1 MKRVFALVLKFKT
14 NFLRKAFPKSDK
26 TELHQQ
32 IGTSEQLLS
41 IARIETAGKKII
53 KMAQSRA
60 FAEEISSLGSANNTK
75 IAKIKQNNKLYSLDP
90 FVDPFIDVYMLC
102 K

>member
-14 NFLRKAFPKSDK
+14 NFLRKAFPKWDK

-41 IARIETAGKKII
+41 IARIEAAGKKII

-60 FAEEISSLGSANNTK
+60 FAEEISSLDSANNTK

-90 FVDPFIDVYMLC
+90 FVDPFIDVYMLW